1 MALFP
6 GSPAI
11 DTAVNCPATDQRG
24 VSRPQGAACDA
35 GAYELIQQAGPVFS
49 GFLAPVSNPPTVNTV
64 KAGQAIPVK
73 FSLGGDWGLNII
85 ASGYPA
91 SRQVPCPLSSGVST
105 ITETQPAGN
114 SRIGRIHAG
123 NWWSSWAIS
132 ATRPGRQPSPF
143 LSKRVRHA
151 LRLRLWI
158 GNAADSRGRCFRM
171 PETQGSKVRLR
182 LVGHGASFYTVI
194 REKLRGPAHPRLST
208 ASPR

>member
-24 VSRPQGAACDA
+24 VSCPQGAACDA

-105 ITETQPAGN
+105 ITETQTAGN
-114 SRIGRIHAG
+114 S
-123 NWWSSWAIS
+123 SLTYDS
-132 ATRPGRQPSPF
+132 ATQTYTYVWKTNKDWANTCRELVVVLGDLSHTTRTATFSF
-143 LSKRVRHA
+143 LK
-151 LRLRLWI
+151 
-158 GNAADSRGRCFRM
+158 
-171 PETQGSKVRLR
+171 
-182 LVGHGASFYTVI
+182 
-194 REKLRGPAHPRLST
+194 
-208 ASPR
+208 